1 MQSASS
7 SSSLSVSKFK
17 NDADNAGI
25 VEEESMGRHKFPP
38 GYKSGDIVTTSNAKA
53 SNTGAEGGG
62 GGGEPKSIVNAQATS
77 QATSQAPYSV
87 PRGPNSGG
95 NANDTLLQASS
106 ASMDAHR
113 GTPPPQ
119 AQPQGINTVE
129 RNALISA
136 TGREF
141 GPDIALKVRPN
152 IVGKEIVGKEA
163 AGEKIED
170 IINSKSSITEVL
182 NILAFLLNNAGER
195 KDSVITEFSYGKDKF
210 GAVYDS
216 LKDKVPFD
224 INTLTLTL
232 TPSESSAS
240 VASAE
245 TKSTV
250 SITIPGTILKRDE
263 RCELKNDIILNSEQI
278 QPLISACILQ
288 MINILENTRE
298 VFGGWAK
305 LFKGMQGGSSKS
317 KTKKTRRRY

>member
-1 MQSASS
+1 MSAAAGGYDQAVDPLTGEFIQGG
-7 SSSLSVSKFK
+7 LSTERPIIRDVVNQARAAASGRGNSAPPVAVS
-17 NDADNAGI
+17 
-25 VEEESMGRHKFPP
+25 VERQLNP
-38 GYKSGDIVTTSNAKA
+38 
-53 SNTGAEGGG
+53 GGG
-62 GGGEPKSIVNAQATS
+62 ADPS
-77 QATSQAPYSV
+77 QSQAPKEGKGAAAATNDDPMSV
-87 PRGPNSGG
+87 R
-95 NANDTLLQASS
+95 LK
-106 ASMDAHR
+106 
-113 GTPPPQ
+113 
-119 AQPQGINTVE
+119 QPQGRNTDA
-129 RNALISA
+129 RNALISK

-141 GPDIALKVRPN
+141 GPDIALKVRPK
-152 IVGKEIVGKEA
+152 IVGNEISGKEA
-163 AGEKIED
+163 SGEKIKD
-170 IINSKSSITEVL
+170 IINENSSITEVL

-263 RCELKNDIILNSEQI
+263 RCELKNDIILNSDQI
-278 QPLISACILQ
+278 QPLITACILQ
-288 MINILENTRE
+288 MVNILENTRQ

-305 LFKGMQGGSSKS
+305 LFKGMQGGSNSKS
-317 KTKKTRRRY
+317 KTKTRRNNRRRH